1 MHLGMESL
9 DPRVNRLPKIE
20 SHESSS
26 TIRPLDQLGTY
37 EVFVQPKAGKP
48 FQHEGCVHAP
58 DVELAYIL
66 AKETY
71 TRRFTCISL
80 CVVETQR
87 VFVSPLTEGE
97 QSAYSL
103 IDERFMTVGTDTEF
117 EIYHLLKRGK
127 QHIHAG
133 SVVARNE
140 TEAFQK
146 ARAAFSS
153 DKPVYNIWCI
163 PKQNIRFTKPE
174 EEDLW
179 ITLPEKKFRDATD
192 YKGGDKLKHF
202 LENTSLNHSP

>member
-1 MHLGMESL
+1 MQQGMESL

-20 SHESSS
+20 SHESFS
-26 TIRPLDQLGTY
+26 TIKPLDQLGTY
-37 EVFVQPKAGKP
+37 EVFVQPKTGKP
-48 FQHEGCVHAP
+48 FQHEGCVHAS

-71 TRRFTCISL
+71 TRRFTCASL

-87 VFVSPLTEGE
+87 VFVSPFTEGE

-103 IDERFMTVGTDTEF
+103 IDETIVTDGAEIEF

-133 SVVARNE
+133 SIVAHNE
-140 TEAFQK
+140 TGAFQK
-146 ARAAFSS
+146 AHIAFAT

-163 PKQNIRFTKPE
+163 AKRDIRFTKPE

-179 ITLPEKKFRDATD
+179 MTLPEKKFRDAID
-192 YKGGDKLKHF
+192 YKGGDKLKSF
-202 LENTSLNHSP
+202 LENINHSS